1 MSKKRGFTLV
11 EVLVVIAITTLVF
24 ALVGGAMVFLTK
36 SSGDLIHKSE
46 AIIQA
51 QTIEKHLRSFV
62 DEKTNKVNT
71 DFVIHEGKCT
81 LKNVVFNTDTKILSI
96 NKTEYESVHSF
107 DIFLSNYQNPKNQ
120 VNNLDSLNSGD
131 YFVNCKITIVSGD
144 DTTEYTF
151 ILGIYTK
158 Q

>member
-62 DEKTNKVNT
+62 DESNNIEGLTVGNNNKCS
-71 DFVIHEGKCT
+71 IES
-81 LKNVVFNTDTKILSI
+81 VVFEDSNNTLEIYG
-96 NKTEYESVHSF
+96 TEYEGIANFTLLKTEGNGDDSF
-107 DIFLSNYQNPKNQ
+107 VRCTFTI
-120 VNNLDSLNSGD
+120 VNNNQS
-131 YFVNCKITIVSGD
+131 
-144 DTTEYTF
+144 TEYTF
-151 ILGIYTK
+151 ILGIYTE

>member
-62 DEKTNKVNT
+62 DESNNIEGLKVGDNNKYT
-71 DFVIHEGKCT
+71 IKD
-81 LKNVVFNTDTKILSI
+81 VVFEDSNDTLTI
-96 NKTEYESVHSF
+96 NGTEYEGIANFTLLKTEGNGDDSF
-107 DIFLSNYQNPKNQ
+107 VRCTFTI
-120 VNNLDSLNSGD
+120 VNNNQS
-131 YFVNCKITIVSGD
+131 
-144 DTTEYTF
+144 TEYTF
-151 ILGIYTK
+151 ILGIYTE
-158 Q
+158 

>member
-62 DEKTNKVNT
+62 DESNN
-71 DFVIHEGKCT
+71 IEGLTVGDNNKCT
-81 LKNVVFNTDTKILSI
+81 IESVVFEDSNNTLKIYG
-96 NKTEYESVHSF
+96 TEYEGIANFTLLKTEGNGDDSF
-107 DIFLSNYQNPKNQ
+107 VRCTFTI
-120 VNNLDSLNSGD
+120 VNNNQS
-131 YFVNCKITIVSGD
+131 
-144 DTTEYTF
+144 TEYTF
-151 ILGIYTK
+151 ILGIYTE
-158 Q
+158 

>member
-62 DEKTNKVNT
+62 GDNNKVYFSKIDNNYVLSKDKLDNPSPNVICNNT
-71 DFVIHEGKCT
+71 SKDLIINGTKYEGISGFSLYKKDDDHFVRCT
-81 LKNVVFNTDTKILSI
+81 FTIFN
-96 NKTEYESVHSF
+96 N
-107 DIFLSNYQNPKNQ
+107 NQ
-120 VNNLDSLNSGD
+120 S
-131 YFVNCKITIVSGD
+131 
-144 DTTEYTF
+144 TEYTF
-151 ILGIYTK
+151 ILGIYPE

>member
-46 AIIQA
+46 EIIQT
-51 QTIEKHLRSFV
+51 QTIEKHLRSLV
-62 DEKTNKVNT
+62 GDEN
-71 DFVIHEGKCT
+71 KCT
-81 LKNVVFNTDTKILSI
+81 LNAQQNQSMNIYQINGLEVKWD
-96 NKTEYESVHSF
+96 NKTLTINGTEY
-107 DIFLSNYQNPKNQ
+107 
-120 VNNLDSLNSGD
+120 
-131 YFVNCKITIVSGD
+131 D
-144 DTTEYTF
+144 DTGLYSFSIDHSSGFVKCTLTYTNGGTYTF

>member
-62 DEKTNKVNT
+62 DESNNIKGLTVGNNNKCSIESVVFEDSNN
-71 DFVIHEGKCT
+71 T
-81 LKNVVFNTDTKILSI
+81 LKIYG
-96 NKTEYESVHSF
+96 TEYEGIANF
-107 DIFLSNYQNPKNQ
+107 TLLKTEGN
-120 VNNLDSLNSGD
+120 
-131 YFVNCKITIVSGD
+131 GD
-144 DTTEYTF
+144 DSFVRCTFTIFNNNQSTEYTF
-151 ILGIYTK
+151 ILGIYTE

>member
-62 DEKTNKVNT
+62 DESNN
-71 DFVIHEGKCT
+71 IEGLTVGDNNKCT
-81 LKNVVFNTDTKILSI
+81 IESVVFEDSNNTLKIYG
-96 NKTEYESVHSF
+96 TEYEGIANFTLLKTEGNGDDSF
-107 DIFLSNYQNPKNQ
+107 VRCTFTI
-120 VNNLDSLNSGD
+120 VNNNQS
-131 YFVNCKITIVSGD
+131 
-144 DTTEYTF
+144 TEYTF
-151 ILGIYTK
+151 ILGIYTEK
-158 Q
+158 

>member
-11 EVLVVIAITTLVF
+11 EVLVVIAIATLVF
-24 ALVGGAMVFLTK
+24 ALVGGTFVFLAT

-81 LKNVVFNTDTKILSI
+81 LNNVGFNTDTKTLSI

-120 VNNLDSLNSGD
+120 VNNLVSLDSGD

-144 DTTEYTF
+144 DTTDYTF
-151 ILGIYTK
+151 ILGIYTEH
-158 Q
+158 

>member
-62 DEKTNKVNT
+62 DESNN
-71 DFVIHEGKCT
+71 IEGLTVGDNNKCT
-81 LKNVVFNTDTKILSI
+81 IESVVFEDINNTLKIYG
-96 NKTEYESVHSF
+96 TEYEGIANFTLLKTEGNGDDSF
-107 DIFLSNYQNPKNQ
+107 VRCTFTI
-120 VNNLDSLNSGD
+120 VNNNQS
-131 YFVNCKITIVSGD
+131 
-144 DTTEYTF
+144 TEYTF

>member
-62 DEKTNKVNT
+62 DESNN
-71 DFVIHEGKCT
+71 IEGLTVGDNNKCT
-81 LKNVVFNTDTKILSI
+81 IESVVFEDSNNTLKIYG
-96 NKTEYESVHSF
+96 TEYEGIANFTLLKTEGNGDDSF
-107 DIFLSNYQNPKNQ
+107 VRCTFTI
-120 VNNLDSLNSGD
+120 VNNNQS
-131 YFVNCKITIVSGD
+131 
-144 DTTEYTF
+144 TEYTF